1 MYVLHLM
8 VGSEYLIY
16 MSVVFDIDWVQNPVD
31 HDFPRPDCFVQR
43 AVRLGEFRPEVV
55 VQRTERLE

>member
-8 VGSEYLIY
+8 VGSEYLID
-16 MSVVFDIDWVQNPVD
+16 MSVVFGIDWVQVPVD

-43 AVRLGEFRPEVV
+43 TVRLGEFRPEVV
-55 VQRTERLE
+55 VQRTQCLE